1 MHINAAIVLLRE
13 IITIIIPIKVVKY
26 LSNVTNIT
34 IILIQRATDSL
45 LTFSTAS

>member
-26 LSNVTNIT
+26 LSNVTNYNGIV
-34 IILIQRATDSL
+34 I
-45 LTFSTAS
+45 